1 MACLQQLERTLQN
14 VVLMGVANKTIAPM
28 TDTDRNTV
36 LSGPGDGELP
46 RSVIIR
52 SMLSLALAALS
63 ASAIATTS
71 LADKATDPLTETGEP
86 FSSAEFVSSPA
97 KERLQRYQAEVEALH
112 AQFGAYNPRLSEAL
126 QGLGE
131 AQQQMGDHSEAIK
144 TFNQSA
150 HIRRINEGL
159 FSPSVL
165 PLLEN
170 MVQSYAHLGDWEA
183 VDDQHHFMMEING
196 KSFGWT
202 DERML
207 PVLDKLTRW
216 HMYAFFED
224 VTPQPVHHLQ
234 MARSLFAAAS
244 RVIEINFG
252 ETDLRLAKQLRGR
265 RVADF
270 YLAHIM
276 QQEAEDQ
283 RRLEQLHNIGGRESD
298 HSFSQGTRLVS
309 QGYLSGLRS
318 SRQVVKIYQHNEE
331 VGPRAQAEAIIEL
344 GDWYL
349 RFNKRQSAI
358 KTYAQAYELLSGDEQ
373 RIKIRDELF
382 GAPAVLDF
390 AADYVDYLDPIGP
403 GMAQGYVLLELDLSR
418 TGSVSNASFIE
429 EHPQTPSKRRAA
441 MRELKGRRFR
451 PRFVDGEPVSTE
463 GMKYRYVYYYPAVAA
478 RTAPAGEA
486 SSQDKTTVAEADSAT
501 QTDAQRAD
509 QATQDASTDAETHDE
524 Q

>member
-1 MACLQQLERTLQN
+1 MACLQQLERTLQI
-14 VVLMGVANKTIAPM
+14 VVLKGVANNTISPM
-28 TDTDRNTV
+28 TNTDTYTVIRNPG
-36 LSGPGDGELP
+36 SGLATRFWLFGSLIMAISFA
-46 RSVIIR
+46 SVPAD
-52 SMLSLALAALS
+52 SNQS
-63 ASAIATTS
+63 ANLATTDVDEPI
-71 LADKATDPLTETGEP
+71 ADE
-86 FSSAEFVSSPA
+86 EFVTPGP
-97 KERLQRYQAEVEALH
+97 KDRLEQYQAEIDSL
-112 AQFGAYNPRLSEAL
+112 QSKYGAYNPQLSEAL

-131 AQQQMGDHSEAIK
+131 AQQQMGEHSEAIK
-144 TFNQSA
+144 TFSQSA
-150 HIRRINEGL
+150 HIKRINEGL

-170 MVQSYAHLGDWEA
+170 MVESYAHLGDWEA
-183 VDDQHHFMMEING
+183 VDDQHHVMMEING
-196 KSFGWT
+196 QSFGWS

-224 VTPQPVHHLQ
+224 ITPQPVHHLQ

-283 RRLEQLHNIGGRESD
+283 RRLDQLTNIGGRERD

-331 VGPRAQAEAIIEL
+331 VGPRAQAESILEL

-358 KTYAQAYELLSGDEQ
+358 KAYTQAYELLSTDEE
-373 RIKIRDELF
+373 RVKIRDELF
-382 GAPAVLDF
+382 TRPAVLDF

-403 GMAQGYVLLELDLSR
+403 GMAKGYVLLELDLSR
-418 TGSVSNASFIE
+418 TGLVSKANFIE
-429 EHPQTPSKRRAA
+429 EHPTTPSKRRAA

-451 PRFVDGEPVSTE
+451 PRFEDGVPVSTE

-478 RTAPAGEA
+478 RAADQQSDSSAGEKVETKEQQEKEA
-486 SSQDKTTVAEADSAT
+486 SGNNTVS
-501 QTDAQRAD
+501 DAPVAP
-509 QATQDASTDAETHDE
+509 SEGE
-524 Q
+524 MNNE

>member
-1 MACLQQLERTLQN
+1 MACLQQLERTLQK
-14 VVLMGVANKTIAPM
+14 VVLKGVANNTIAPM
-28 TDTDRNTV
+28 TNTDTYTV
-36 LSGPGDGELP
+36 IHKPGSGLAPPFRLLG
-46 RSVIIR
+46 
-52 SMLSLALAALS
+52 SLIMAVTFASTTAYANQSSEQVAADVDQT
-63 ASAIATTS
+63 IA
-71 LADKATDPLTETGEP
+71 DQ
-86 FSSAEFVSSPA
+86 EFVAATP
-97 KERLQRYQAEVEALH
+97 KENLKRYQAEIGSL
-112 AQFGAYNPRLSEAL
+112 QSKYGAYNPQLSEAL

-131 AQQQMGDHSEAIK
+131 AQQQMGEHQEAIK
-144 TFNQSA
+144 TFSQSA

-159 FSPSVL
+159 FAPSVL

-170 MVQSYAHLGDWEA
+170 MVKSYAHLGDWEA
-183 VDDQHHFMMEING
+183 VDDQHHLMMEING
-196 KSFGWT
+196 QSFGWS

-283 RRLEQLHNIGGRESD
+283 RRLEQLHNIGGRERD

-331 VGPRAQAEAIIEL
+331 VGPRAQAESILEL

-358 KTYAQAYELLSGDEQ
+358 STYTQAYELLSTDEE

-382 GAPAVLDF
+382 TRPAVLDF

-403 GMAQGYVLLELDLSR
+403 GMAKGYVLLELDLTK
-418 TGSVSNASFIE
+418 TGSVSKANFIE
-429 EHPQTPSKRRAA
+429 EHPTTPSKRRAA

-451 PRFVDGEPVSTE
+451 PRFEDGVPVSTE

-478 RTAPAGEA
+478 RAATSQNQSSAEQTGETKDHQQEKETSVNNTESDAP
-486 SSQDKTTVAEADSAT
+486 VAPSEE
-501 QTDAQRAD
+501 
-509 QATQDASTDAETHDE
+509 ETNNE
-524 Q
+524 

>member
-1 MACLQQLERTLQN
+1 
-14 VVLMGVANKTIAPM
+14 MGVANNSIAPM
-28 TDTDRNTV
+28 TDTDVYTVIRNPAGRFATRF
-36 LSGPGDGELP
+36 LLL
-46 RSVIIR
+46 RSLVAVI
-52 SMLSLALAALS
+52 A
-63 ASAIATTS
+63 
-71 LADKATDPLTETGEP
+71 
-86 FSSAEFVSSPA
+86 FVSVTAHATQSADQTVSESDEVIADNELVGAAP
-97 KERLQRYQAEVEALH
+97 KERLKRYQAEIDTL
-112 AQFGAYNPRLSEAL
+112 QSKYGAYNPQLSEAL

-144 TFNQSA
+144 TFSQSA

-159 FSPSVL
+159 FAPSVL

-170 MVQSYAHLGDWEA
+170 MVESYAHLGDWEA
-183 VDDQHHFMMEING
+183 VDDQHHVMMEING
-196 KSFGWT
+196 QSFGWS

-283 RRLEQLHNIGGRESD
+283 RRLEQLHNIGGRERD

-331 VGPRAQAEAIIEL
+331 VGPRAQAEAILEL

-358 KTYAQAYELLSGDEQ
+358 KAYTQAYELLSTDEQ

-382 GAPAVLDF
+382 TRPAVLDF

-403 GMAQGYVLLELDLSR
+403 GMAKGYVLLELDLSR
-418 TGSVSNASFIE
+418 TGSVSRANFIE
-429 EHPQTPSKRRAA
+429 EHPPTPSKRRAA

-451 PRFVDGEPVSTE
+451 PRFENGVPVSTE

-478 RTAPAGEA
+478 PRSVASVEKGQKKDEQKIEQENETSAENTVSNAPATPSE
-486 SSQDKTTVAEADSAT
+486 E
-501 QTDAQRAD
+501 
-509 QATQDASTDAETHDE
+509 EMNDE
-524 Q
+524 

>member
-1 MACLQQLERTLQN
+1 MLTALLMQQERTIQS
-14 VVLMGVANKTIAPM
+14 VVIMGVANNIIAPM
-28 TDTDRNTV
+28 TDSATYAVLNNPAHGAAARLRRMSSMIVVITMCSFNAYAKESSDLASLQSSEVIETD
-36 LSGPGDGELP
+36 EF
-46 RSVIIR
+46 
-52 SMLSLALAALS
+52 LAA
-63 ASAIATTS
+63 
-71 LADKATDPLTETGEP
+71 
-86 FSSAEFVSSPA
+86 SP
-97 KERLQRYQAEVEALH
+97 KERLKRYQAEIQTL
-112 AQFGAYNPRLSEAL
+112 QSQYGAYNPQLSEAL

-131 AQQQMGDHSEAIK
+131 AQQQMGDHPEAIK
-144 TFNQSA
+144 TFSQSA
-150 HIRRINEGL
+150 HIRRINDGL
-159 FSPSVL
+159 FTPSIL

-170 MVQSYAHLGDWEA
+170 MVESYAHLGDWEA

-196 KSFGWT
+196 QSFGWS

-244 RVIEINFG
+244 RVIELNFG

-283 RRLEQLHNIGGRESD
+283 RRLEQLHNIGGRERD

-331 VGPRAQAEAIIEL
+331 VGPRAQAEAILEL

-358 KTYAQAYELLSGDEQ
+358 KSYTQAYELLSSDNE

-382 GAPAVLDF
+382 TSPAVLDF
-390 AADYVDYLDPIGP
+390 AADYSDYLDPIGP
-403 GMAQGYVLLELDLSR
+403 GMAKGYVLLELDLSK
-418 TGSVSNASFIE
+418 TGSVSRANFVE
-429 EHPQTPSKRRAA
+429 EQPTTPSKRRAA

-451 PRFVDGEPVSTE
+451 PRFEDGVPVATE
-463 GMKYRYVYYYPAVAA
+463 GM
-478 RTAPAGEA
+478 
-486 SSQDKTTVAEADSAT
+486 
-501 QTDAQRAD
+501 
-509 QATQDASTDAETHDE
+509 
-524 Q
+524 